1 MMLLKEIISNNSF
14 LEKELGKINSLFL
27 NLQVSG
33 ITSNSKEVNL
43 DFIFVAIK
51 GKKFDGTKYINEAIA
66 NGAKCIISD
75 SNNKDNNIIKVK
87 EGSCRR
93 IYALL
98 ASAFYKNQPAQIV
111 GVTGTNGKTSVVEFC
126 RQIWNQAGWR
136 AASMGTLGTK
146 LSENQRLKSDLPAI
160 NNLTTFEPS
169 NLYKELNKISNQEIT
184 HLAIEASSHGIDQ
197 CRLDGIKFSGA
208 VFTNLSHD
216 HLDYHQNMKNY
227 FDVKKNLFIKNL
239 TKNSAVAINIDDKYG
254 SLLHEELK
262 KLPLLI
268 ITFGENPKADI
279 CLKSSNLNSDSIN
292 LNLDFNGTKYTS
304 TLGMIGHFQIS
315 NVLAAAAI
323 CICLGLEA
331 NFVFKSLGYLKP
343 APGRM
348 QIVSGHPSGA
358 IIIIDYAHS
367 PDALFSV
374 LNSLKETVKG
384 RLITLFGCG
393 GDRDKAKR
401 KIMGEVATNNSDQ
414 VYITDDNPRTENPSE
429 IRKEILKG
437 CSNAIEIS
445 NRDEAIKDAVSKL
458 KKHDLLLIA
467 GKGHET
473 FQNIGTESLP
483 FDDYT
488 VTNEA
493 IKNLLVSEIKN

>member
-1 MMLLKEIISNNSF
+1 
-14 LEKELGKINSLFL
+14 
-27 NLQVSG
+27 
-33 ITSNSKEVNL
+33 
-43 DFIFVAIK
+43 
-51 GKKFDGTKYINEAIA
+51 
-66 NGAKCIISD
+66 
-75 SNNKDNNIIKVK
+75 
-87 EGSCRR
+87 
-93 IYALL
+93 
-98 ASAFYKNQPAQIV
+98 
-111 GVTGTNGKTSVVEFC
+111 
-126 RQIWNQAGWR
+126 
-136 AASMGTLGTK
+136 
-146 LSENQRLKSDLPAI
+146 
-160 NNLTTFEPS
+160 
-169 NLYKELNKISNQEIT
+169 
-184 HLAIEASSHGIDQ
+184 
-197 CRLDGIKFSGA
+197 
-208 VFTNLSHD
+208 
-216 HLDYHQNMKNY
+216 
-227 FDVKKNLFIKNL
+227 
-239 TKNSAVAINIDDKYG
+239 
-254 SLLHEELK
+254 
-262 KLPLLI
+262 
-268 ITFGENPKADI
+268 
-279 CLKSSNLNSDSIN
+279 
-292 LNLDFNGTKYTS
+292 
-304 TLGMIGHFQIS
+304 MIGHFQIS

-384 RLITLFGCG
+384 HLITLFGCG

>member
-1 MMLLKEIISNNSF
+1 
-14 LEKELGKINSLFL
+14 
-27 NLQVSG
+27 
-33 ITSNSKEVNL
+33 
-43 DFIFVAIK
+43 
-51 GKKFDGTKYINEAIA
+51 
-66 NGAKCIISD
+66 
-75 SNNKDNNIIKVK
+75 
-87 EGSCRR
+87 
-93 IYALL
+93 
-98 ASAFYKNQPAQIV
+98 
-111 GVTGTNGKTSVVEFC
+111 
-126 RQIWNQAGWR
+126 
-136 AASMGTLGTK
+136 
-146 LSENQRLKSDLPAI
+146 
-160 NNLTTFEPS
+160 
-169 NLYKELNKISNQEIT
+169 
-184 HLAIEASSHGIDQ
+184 
-197 CRLDGIKFSGA
+197 
-208 VFTNLSHD
+208 
-216 HLDYHQNMKNY
+216 
-227 FDVKKNLFIKNL
+227 
-239 TKNSAVAINIDDKYG
+239 
-254 SLLHEELK
+254 
-262 KLPLLI
+262 
-268 ITFGENPKADI
+268 
-279 CLKSSNLNSDSIN
+279 
-292 LNLDFNGTKYTS
+292 
-304 TLGMIGHFQIS
+304 
-315 NVLAAAAI
+315 
-323 CICLGLEA
+323 
-331 NFVFKSLGYLKP
+331 
-343 APGRM
+343 M

-429 IRKEILKG
+429 IRKQILKG

-493 IKNLLVSEIKN
+493 IKNLLVSEIIN